1 MPLSTTIRCV
11 RGVFGEPST
20 PGFVEGA
27 LSPESR
33 RSRADP
39 RSLARAIF
47 WPSRELACR
56 ELPHSLEVC
65 CPGFPIALLIRSA
78 FVLPSPPG
86 ISIPTAAN
94 VPLLSL
100 FLRPP
105 SAPSEGATCFPRF
118 PRFPRE
124 ARAWRSCA
132 RKACSA
138 AWFCSTRTSSGVCS
152 RTLTPILRRG
162 GSFARGRQGDGEG
175 VGEGGGA
182 GGVEG
187 VRVRAVERAG
197 VRAEV
202 GAGEGSSVPVPHVL
216 QQVTRI
222 GKQLVVRAVRMPRQH
237 PVLALVHLAER
248 HRRAPPPLS
257 HARPAIPSLLVEVSQ
272 FIPAHLGVDSAEP
285 ISNSTRASASHW
297 L

>member
-78 FVLPSPPG
+78 FVLPPPLG

-138 AWFCSTRTSSGVCS
+138 AWFCSTRTSSGVCNQ
-152 RTLTPILRRG
+152 TLTPILRRG
-162 GSFARGRQGDGEG
+162 GSLRGGWRGMGRKSARGEVGGGGGGSEG
-175 VGEGGGA
+175 AGA
-182 GGVEG
+182 GG
-187 VRVRAVERAG
+187 
-197 VRAEV
+197 
-202 GAGEGSSVPVPHVL
+202 GEG
-216 QQVTRI
+216 
-222 GKQLVVRAVRMPRQH
+222 
-237 PVLALVHLAER
+237 
-248 HRRAPPPLS
+248 
-257 HARPAIPSLLVEVSQ
+257 
-272 FIPAHLGVDSAEP
+272 
-285 ISNSTRASASHW
+285 
-297 L
+297 